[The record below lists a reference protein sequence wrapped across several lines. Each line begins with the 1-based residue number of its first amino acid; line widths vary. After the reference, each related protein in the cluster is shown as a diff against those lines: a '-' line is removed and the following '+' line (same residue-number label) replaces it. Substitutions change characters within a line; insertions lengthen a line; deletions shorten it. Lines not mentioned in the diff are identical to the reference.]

1 MIELSHETR
10 ELLHDLLVEGEYASE
25 DEVIATA
32 LRLLRECREQAMIAD
47 LRHEIAIGLDEA
59 DRGELGPFDPR
70 ATLDRVRTG
79 AAALDPD

>member
-1 MIELSHETR
+1 MIELSQETR
-10 ELLHDLLVEGEYASE
+10 ELLYSLLIEGDYASE

-47 LRHEIAIGLDEA
+47 LRHEIAIGLGEA

-70 ATLDRVRTG
+70 ATLDRVRMGPT
-79 AAALDPD
+79 AFDRN